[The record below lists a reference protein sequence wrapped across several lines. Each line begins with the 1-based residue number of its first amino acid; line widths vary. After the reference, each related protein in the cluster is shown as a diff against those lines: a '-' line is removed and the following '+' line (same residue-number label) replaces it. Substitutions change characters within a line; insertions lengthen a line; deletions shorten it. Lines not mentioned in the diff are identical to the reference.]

1 MSPSTNSEN
10 DLVVEFLGEEHR
22 VDTERRFTF
31 GRTGDLEVD
40 DNPYMHR
47 VVGRFRFDEGLWW
60 IDNTGSAITLEIADR
75 TTPSRMKLAP
85 GSSASLSFE
94 KSVIRFPAAATTY
107 EIEVTIPSPDRTP
120 VEDLTNDLGDDTVTV
135 SVLGV
140 SLTDDQR
147 RCIVS
152 LAKARLE
159 DPGAPAT
166 VPTNRSA
173 AALLGWKITR
183 FNRKLDNVCDRLA
196 DAGVAGLRGD
206 ASGMA
211 TNRRQRLVDYS
222 ISSGLVTA
230 ADLELL
236 PH

>member
-1 MSPSTNSEN
+1 MESDN
-10 DLVVEFLGEEHR
+10 LVVDFVGEVHR
-22 VDTERRFTF
+22 VLPSDRFTF
-31 GRTGDLEVD
+31 GRSGDLEVD

-47 VVGRFRFDEGLWW
+47 IVGRFRYDDGLWW
-60 IDNTGSAITLEIADR
+60 LDNTGSAITLEVADR
-75 TTPSRMKLAP
+75 NSPSRMKLAP

-94 KSVIRFPAAATTY
+94 SCVIRFPAAATTY
-107 EIEVTIPSPDRTP
+107 EIDVTVPRPDRTP
-120 VEDLTNDLGDDTVTV
+120 IENLNEVLGENTVTV
-135 SVLGV
+135 NALGI

-166 VPTNRSA
+166 IPTNRSA

-206 ASGMA
+206 SSGMA

-222 ISSGLVTA
+222 ISSGIVTA
-230 ADLELL
+230 ADLQLL
-236 PH
+236 PD

>member
-1 MSPSTNSEN
+1 VSQN
-10 DLVVEFLGEEHR
+10 DRLLIDFVGELHQ
-22 VDTERRFTF
+22 VAIDQRFTF
-31 GRTGDLEVD
+31 GRTGDLIVD

-47 VVGRFRFDEGLWW
+47 IVGRFRFADGLWW
-60 IDNTGSAITLEIADR
+60 IDNAGSAITLEIADR
-75 TTPSRMKLAP
+75 NSPSRMKLAP

-94 KSVIRFPAAATTY
+94 RSVVRFPAAATTY

-120 VEDLTNDLGDDTVTV
+120 VEKLSNDVGEDTVTV
-135 SVLGV
+135 SVLGI
-140 SLTDDQR
+140 SMTDDQR
-147 RCIVS
+147 RCIAS

-166 VPTNRSA
+166 IPTNRSA

-183 FNRKLDNVCDRLA
+183 FNRKLDNVCNRLA

-206 ASGMA
+206 ASEMA

-222 ISSGLVTA
+222 ISSGLITA

-236 PH
+236 PD